1 MNNTNKSASS
11 SQIMPLSWLGNTPT
25 EGIWKFT
32 GKIVR
37 FEADG
42 FGIIEFDHPI
52 GPSSSSVGIVTNSTT
67 SISPVT
73 SLHVGDR
80 VWGTAVADEK
90 NFASI
95 KVFELFSRST

>member
-1 MNNTNKSASS
+1 MNNTNKSAAVRF
-11 SQIMPLSWLGNTPT
+11 MPLSWLGNTPT

-42 FGIIEFDHPI
+42 FGIIQFDYPI

-95 KVFELFSRST
+95 QVFELFPRST